1 MEPMFA
7 PPLEALV
14 ASLTRLPGIGRK
26 GAQRIALHLLQ
37 RQRSVGEKLAEH
49 LSTALDTLQPCQWCR
64 TLSDT
69 NPCQICSDPKRD
81 AAQLCIV
88 EELADQWALQ
98 RATSFNGRYFVLNGR
113 LSPLDGI
120 GPEQLGLPILEERL
134 SQGEIKV
141 VILATSGTVE
151 GLTTAQWI
159 TDAAQRHD
167 IKVQR
172 LAQGLPAGSE
182 LDYLDNATL
191 AAAFDFRTD
200 QASR

>member
-1 MEPMFA
+1 MQPMFA

-14 ASLTRLPGIGRK
+14 ESLTRLPGIGRK
-26 GAQRIALHLLQ
+26 GAQRIALHILQ

-49 LSTALDTLQPCQWCR
+49 LSVALTALQPCKLCR
-64 TLSDT
+64 TLSDA
-69 NPCQICSDPKRD
+69 NPCQICSDPRRD
-81 AAQLCIV
+81 ATQLCVV

-98 RATSFNGRYFVLNGR
+98 RATHFNGHYFVLNGR

-120 GPEQLGLPILEERL
+120 GPEQLGLPSLAERL
-134 SQGEIKV
+134 SSGAIQV

-151 GLTTAQWI
+151 GRTTAQWI
-159 TDAAQRHD
+159 TDVAQQQQ
-167 IKVQR
+167 ITVQR

-191 AAAFDFRTD
+191 SAAFEYRTE
-200 QASR
+200 Q